1 MKPYE
6 NLSLEDME
14 GEVWKDVVG
23 YEGLYQV
30 SNLGRVKSLDRYVI
44 ISDIPR
50 YRKSK
55 IRVQMPSHNGYRRV
69 QVSKE
74 GKTKYFFVHVL
85 VALAFIP
92 NPENKPEI
100 DHINTDRVDNRMEN
114 LRWSTRKENA
124 SNPLTRQKLSE
135 KEKRKWKEYEY
146 AQRRIE
152 QHHNKREVQQI
163 SMTGTVVATYISA
176 SYAAR
181 LLGVSSRSI
190 TACCEGRNQ
199 TCLGYFFKYKI

>member
-1 MKPYE
+1 M
-6 NLSLEDME
+6 
-14 GEVWKDVVG
+14 
-23 YEGLYQV
+23 
-30 SNLGRVKSLDRYVI
+30 
-44 ISDIPR
+44 
-50 YRKSK
+50 
-55 IRVQMPSHNGYRRV
+55 RVQMPSHNGYRRV
-69 QVSKE
+69 QLSKD
-74 GKTKYFFVHVL
+74 GKRKYFFVHIL

-100 DHINTDRVDNRMEN
+100 DHINTDRVDNMVEN

-190 TACCEGRNQ
+190 IACCEGKNK
-199 TCLGYFFKYKI
+199 TCLGYFFKYKN